1 MLANI
6 NINTMNKR
14 FNLLLLAILI
24 PLCGIKA
31 ENKITIGVIQYDWS
45 DIDKSFKELHDSGF
59 GSCPTPIQPE
69 NG

>member
-1 MLANI
+1 MDNTYYPNLIIIPMLANI

-45 DIDKSFKELHDSGF
+45 DIDKSFKELHD
-59 GSCPTPIQPE
+59 
-69 NG
+69 